1 LTLFNEFIVIQVSFS
16 FLTTYPRSLYKPHA
30 VQFSLFRKLVSTQ
43 LVSTLNLY
51 TLHRNS
57 LKIKTMVSMCKKHLF
72 LGTKAIFLSFLIL
85 AASATL
91 VVAARAS
98 NLMEPKLDQMTRIF
112 QNITVQLN
120 HLGLILVVTRE
131 DQGIAN
137 LQSDTSWSIVFHTAC
152 GTLFFLKKKK
162 NLACL

>member
-1 LTLFNEFIVIQVSFS
+1 MTLFNEFIVIQVSFS

-30 VQFSLFRKLVSTQ
+30 VQFSLFIK

-98 NLMEPKLDQMTRIF
+98 NLMEPKTGSNDTDFSKYNRPIEPSGPNPCSYTRGPGHCQPPKWYFMVHSIPYSMWYVIF
-112 QNITVQLN
+112 LK
-120 HLGLILVVTRE
+120 
-131 DQGIAN
+131 
-137 LQSDTSWSIVFHTAC
+137 
-152 GTLFFLKKKK
+152 KKKK

>member
-1 LTLFNEFIVIQVSFS
+1 
-16 FLTTYPRSLYKPHA
+16 
-30 VQFSLFRKLVSTQ
+30 
-43 LVSTLNLY
+43 
-51 TLHRNS
+51 
-57 LKIKTMVSMCKKHLF
+57 
-72 LGTKAIFLSFLIL
+72 
-85 AASATL
+85 
-91 VVAARAS
+91 
-98 NLMEPKLDQMTRIF
+98 MEPKLDQMTRIF

-152 GTLFFLKKKK
+152 GTLFFFKKKK

>member
-1 LTLFNEFIVIQVSFS
+1 MTLFNEFIVIQVSFS

-30 VQFSLFRKLVSTQ
+30 VQFSLFIK

-57 LKIKTMVSMCKKHLF
+57 LKIKTMVRMCKKHLF

-162 NLACL
+162 I

>member
-1 LTLFNEFIVIQVSFS
+1 MTLFNEFIVIQVSFS

-30 VQFSLFRKLVSTQ
+30 VQFSLFIK

-152 GTLFFLKKKK
+152 GTLFFF
-162 NLACL
+162 

>member
-1 LTLFNEFIVIQVSFS
+1 MTLFNEFIVIQVSFS

-30 VQFSLFRKLVSTQ
+30 VQFSLFSKLVSTQ

-120 HLGLILVVTRE
+120 HLGLILVVTWK

-137 LQSDTSWSIVFHTAC
+137 LQSDTSWSIVFHKAC
-152 GTLFFLKKKK
+152 GTFFF
-162 NLACL
+162 